1 PAASAPSPKPT
12 AADPAP
18 QAPAPS
24 PKAAAPKAAPAAES
38 GETIVAPMPG
48 MMIKY
53 EKQIGDHVK
62 LGETVLVLEA
72 MKMYNNIP
80 SPVEGT
86 LVATPLSAGA
96 NVSKGDVMAVIQVG

>member
-1 PAASAPSPKPT
+1 MPAAAPVPV
-12 AADPAP
+12 AA
-18 QAPAPS
+18 APAP
-24 PKAAAPKAAPAAES
+24 APVASNPAPVVQS
-38 GETIVAPMPG
+38 GETITAPMPG

-62 LGETVLVLEA
+62 IGETVLVLEA

-86 LVATPLSAGA
+86 LTAAPLSTGA
-96 NVSKGDVMAVIQVG
+96 NVSKGDVLAVIQVG